1 MIDVAATSD
10 PELRE
15 LLSAHPRIGE
25 VQAGESRGIDFTV
38 GNWRRQVVAGE
49 ADADLSGLVELM
61 DNNPM
66 VCADRMSV
74 PDPLSTLAL
83 VALGPIA
90 WAGIVLEAPTIITSF
105 DGDPALVDAFLGT
118 AGWTGGATLHTEI
131 KNLGTVLAVTAMA
144 VVSTPGVWSDI
155 DDLYE
160 ERYGRSFFVR
170 RDENSEWDPRLVS
183 NRNHA
188 VYRMRYTPDEERS
201 LLTIQVLADSN
212 GKCGRAQLIHAM
224 NVMAGFE
231 ESIGIP

>member
-15 LLSAHPRIGE
+15 LLSVHPRVGE
-25 VQAGESRGIDFTV
+25 VQAGESLGIEFKV
-38 GNWRRQVVAGE
+38 GNWRRQVVAGK
-49 ADADLSGLVELM
+49 ADLALAGLVELM

-66 VCADRMSV
+66 VCADQMSV

-83 VALGPIA
+83 IALGPIA
-90 WAGIVLEAPTIITSF
+90 WAGIVLEAPTIIASF
-105 DGDPALVDAFLGT
+105 EGNPVSVEAFLGT

-131 KNLGTVLAVTAMA
+131 KSLGTVLAATAMA
-144 VVSTPGVWSDI
+144 VISTPDVWSDI

-170 RDENSEWDPRLVS
+170 RDENSEWDPSLVS
-183 NRNHA
+183 NQSHA
-188 VYRMRYTPDEERS
+188 VYRMRYTPGEERS

-212 GKCGRAQLIHAM
+212 GKCGRAQLVHAM

-231 ESIGIP
+231 ESLGIA